1 METEDF
7 SGLHCH
13 TPHTPRGFHISLR
26 SAAEPYRGRLEPSG
40 PLQGSAQK
48 KQIRFSIVH
57 HAMISEA
64 LQSILLGNKYLHK
77 RIYFLHLS
85 SWWQRRATAPA
96 YFKSLGSR
104 SDEIQRLE
112 DILTLGTIS
121 RVSLFLFHSDR
132 VKVRKLGL
140 RYDLI
145 LFLTIFCKSSGQLG
159 KVWPSRPDL
168 S

>member
-1 METEDF
+1 MCDVMGDGE
-7 SGLHCH
+7 
-13 TPHTPRGFHISLR
+13 ISLR
-26 SAAEPYRGRLEPSG
+26 SAADPYRGRLEPSG

-48 KQIRFSIVH
+48 KQIRFSIAV
-57 HAMISEA
+57 ISEA
-64 LQSILLGNKYLHK
+64 LQSIPLGNRYLHK
-77 RIYFLHLS
+77 RIYFLQLS

-96 YFKSLGSR
+96 YFRSLGSR

-121 RVSLFLFHSDR
+121 RVSHFLFHSDR